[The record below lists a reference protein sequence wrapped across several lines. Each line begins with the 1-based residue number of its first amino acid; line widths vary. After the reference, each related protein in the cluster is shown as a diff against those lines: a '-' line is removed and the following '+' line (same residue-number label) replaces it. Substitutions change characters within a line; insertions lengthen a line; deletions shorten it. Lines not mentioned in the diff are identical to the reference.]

1 MTVVGG
7 LAVDR
12 AEEVELG
19 DDVGGFEGED
29 GFDSFLDVFLVHLV
43 CAEGVDV
50 DAHGLR
56 VADGVGELHF
66 AAVCEAGGYDIFR
79 DIAAHVGCAAVHFRW
94 VFS

>member
-29 GFDSFLDVFLVHLV
+29 GFDGFLDVFLVHFV

-50 DAHGLR
+50 DADGLW
-56 VADGVGELHF
+56 VADGVGELNF
-66 AAVCEAGGYDIFR
+66 ATVGETGSDDIFR
-79 DIAAHVGCAAVHFRW
+79 HVAAHVGGAAVDFGW
-94 VFS
+94 IFS